1 MIKLSD
7 KLIMAYTTNKSYTHI
22 RVYFKI
28 VTSNKS
34 TNKLMIKFLAI
45 FMCVILPM
53 ELKIFNLNKITT
65 NKLMIVPTK
74 IK

>member
-7 KLIMAYTTNKSYTHI
+7 KLTMAYTTNKSNTHI
-22 RVYFKI
+22 RVYFKLWHLI
-28 VTSNKS
+28 NQLTSSWLN
-34 TNKLMIKFLAI
+34 FLAI

-53 ELKIFNLNKITT
+53 KLKIFNLIKITT